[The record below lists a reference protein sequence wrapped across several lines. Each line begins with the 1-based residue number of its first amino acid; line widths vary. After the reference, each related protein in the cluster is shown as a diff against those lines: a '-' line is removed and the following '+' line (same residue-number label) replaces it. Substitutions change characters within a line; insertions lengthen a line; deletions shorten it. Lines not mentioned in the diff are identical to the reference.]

1 MAEGKA
7 KKMWALPGAQL
18 TAPQSLLM
26 HGGDPTMM
34 LDLPC
39 PSFLIEHPKGL
50 VLFDTGCNPK
60 IIDDAVGYWG
70 EVAAHLP
77 LKWSKADTLD
87 KQIQNVGYKTS
98 DVKYVILSH
107 SHLDH
112 SGGLTYFPKAKFLVG
127 SRELQYAYW
136 PDVDRRWAFILNDFL
151 PTRAYEWLELDC
163 DLDLFGDGALQFLLT
178 PGHTPG
184 ECSLLVNL
192 PNRKFL
198 LTGDTT
204 HLRAAVN
211 QEATMGIDVDPF
223 KSVHSLRRIKAI
235 RDMQGATMWITHDP
249 DDWKEH
255 PHKVE

>member
-1 MAEGKA
+1 MADGKA
-7 KKMWALPGAQL
+7 KKMWALTGAQL
-18 TAPQSLLM
+18 TAPASLLM
-26 HGGDPTMM
+26 HGGDATL

-70 EVAAHLP
+70 DVAAQLP
-77 LKWSKADTLD
+77 LKWSKSDTLD
-87 KQIQNVGYKTS
+87 KQIEGVGYKPS

-127 SRELQYAYW
+127 AHELRYAYW
-136 PDVDRRWAFILNDFL
+136 PDPDRRWAFILNDFI
-151 PTRAYEWLELDC
+151 PTRAYDWLELDH
-163 DLDLFGDGALQFLLT
+163 DFDLFGDGALQFLLT

-198 LTGDTT
+198 LTGDTV
-204 HLRAAVN
+204 HLRAAVT
-211 QEATMGIDVDPF
+211 QEATMGIDVDPLQ
-223 KSVHSLRRIKAI
+223 SMLSLKRIKAI

-249 DDWKEH
+249 DDWKEY

>member
-77 LKWSKADTLD
+77 LKWNKADTLD

-112 SGGLTYFPKAKFLVG
+112 SGGLTYFPKGQV
-127 SRELQYAYW
+127 
-136 PDVDRRWAFILNDFL
+136 
-151 PTRAYEWLELDC
+151 
-163 DLDLFGDGALQFLLT
+163 
-178 PGHTPG
+178 PG
-184 ECSLLVNL
+184 
-192 PNRKFL
+192 RKQ
-198 LTGDTT
+198 
-204 HLRAAVN
+204 RAAVRLL
-211 QEATMGIDVDPF
+211 ARRGSPMGLHTQRFSADPR
-223 KSVHSLRRIKAI
+223 LRMAGTGLRP
-235 RDMQGATMWITHDP
+235 RP
-249 DDWKEH
+249 FR
-255 PHKVE
+255 

>member
-18 TAPQSLLM
+18 TAPASLLM
-26 HGGDPTMM
+26 HGGDATL

-77 LKWSKADTLD
+77 LKWSRSDTLD
-87 KQIQNVGYKTS
+87 KQIQGVGYKTS

-127 SRELQYAYW
+127 TNELRYAYW
-136 PDVDRRWAFILNDFL
+136 PDPDRRWAFIFNDFL
-151 PTRAYEWLELDC
+151 PTRGYEWMELGC
-163 DLDLFGDGALQFLLT
+163 DFDLFGDGALQFLLT

-198 LTGDTT
+198 LTGDTV
-204 HLRAAVN
+204 HLRAAVT
-211 QEATMGIDVDPF
+211 QEATMGIDVDAGQ
-223 KSVHSLRRIKAI
+223 SIASLRRIKAI

-249 DDWKEH
+249 DDWKEY